1 MRHDDRPGPD
11 ELLRLARAGDG
22 PALGQLLERCR
33 GYLMLLARVQVD
45 RRLQGKVE
53 AADLV
58 QEVYLEVQRT
68 FGQFRGDTEAEFLG
82 WLRRMLAAHAT
93 MAVRRYCGTRGR
105 DVRLERRLADEV
117 DRSSQAIGFALADRQ
132 SSPSQRAVRREQAVL
147 VAAALEALPADY
159 RDVIVLRHLEGLTF
173 PEVARRLGRSL
184 PSVKNVWIRAL
195 SLLRRSLGDEP

>member
-1 MRHDDRPGPD
+1 MRHDDCPGPD
-11 ELLRLARAGDG
+11 ELLRLARADDG

-33 GYLMLLARVQVD
+33 GYLTLLARVQVG

-53 AADLV
+53 ASDLV
-58 QEVYLEVQRT
+58 QDVFLEVQQT
-68 FGQFRGDTEAEFLG
+68 FDRFRGGTEAEFLG
-82 WLRRMLAAHAT
+82 WVRRILASRAA

-105 DVRLERRLADEV
+105 NVRLERRLADEV
-117 DRSSQAIGFALADRQ
+117 DQSSQAIGFALADRH

-147 VAAALEALPADY
+147 VAAALEALPDDY

-173 PEVARRLGRSL
+173 PEVARRLGRTV

-195 SLLRRSLGDEP
+195 ALLRRSLGDEP